1 MAIMDGSVFSV
12 CRPFFAFVTSIA
24 LRYPIKKWSAIATEI
39 ATFAYLL
46 IPVDAPKSLQCR
58 IPIVVCSRRWIDC
71 GLRGHSSEPTPS
83 AKAWPEPQRVRRT
96 NRHHSDRLDVHVRH
110 DRHNSCC
117 RCRNRP
123 FAAFHFYT
131 GQLYSVITKM
141 LPIPVS
147 NLVVMP
153 VALMGFIVIPLGVEA
168 IPYLRCVMA

>member
-71 GLRGHSSEPTPS
+71 GLLGHSSQPTPS

-110 DRHNSCC
+110 DRHNSYC
-117 RCRNRP
+117 RRRNRKICGVSFLQRP
-123 FAAFHFYT
+123 ALISNHQDAGHSRFQSCSYAGGTDGFYCHSAW
-131 GQLYSVITKM
+131 G
-141 LPIPVS
+141 
-147 NLVVMP
+147 
-153 VALMGFIVIPLGVEA
+153 
-168 IPYLRCVMA
+168 